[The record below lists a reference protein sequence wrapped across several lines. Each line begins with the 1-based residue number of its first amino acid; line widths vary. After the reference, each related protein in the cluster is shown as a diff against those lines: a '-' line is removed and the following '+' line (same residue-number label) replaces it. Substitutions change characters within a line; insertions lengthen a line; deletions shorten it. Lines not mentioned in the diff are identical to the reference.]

1 MNPLLVNTSAT
12 GGAAKSC
19 LRLHDGLLK
28 QKTNST
34 LLLRSGEVNVFNS
47 SSKKIKKRL
56 RGRFSQMLRNY
67 GVGPAISSKNRKAL
81 AMSRPKGLEYYSFP
95 QSSFDITKTSAYKD
109 ADIIN
114 LHWVAD
120 FLDWKSFFKRNTKPV
135 VWTLHDQNPFLG
147 IDHYDERFLGIDDR
161 GHPIP
166 RERTALE
173 QEIEARA
180 CAIKKEILAQVDN
193 LSIVTPSKWLYES
206 SRKSDL
212 FGRFPHHHIPYGYD
226 TSIFKPYDKGVCRE
240 ILGLPQDKILLLFVS
255 DLVGNNRKGFAY
267 LLRAIEQL
275 SESMLAKVSLCSI
288 GAGSIASNS
297 KYAESV
303 TQLGQIHDERL
314 MAMAYSAADAFVIP
328 SLEDNLPNTMIEA
341 LLCDTPVIG
350 FNAGGIPDAV
360 IDGVNG
366 YICPEIS
373 VSSLSQT
380 IEKFIDKPHAFK
392 EREIAT
398 RANDEYSL
406 EKQAVAY
413 DTLFRQ
419 ILASGP
425 NLVVRS

>member
-1 MNPLLVNTSAT
+1 
-12 GGAAKSC
+12 
-19 LRLHDGLLK
+19 
-28 QKTNST
+28 
-34 LLLRSGEVNVFNS
+34 
-47 SSKKIKKRL
+47 
-56 RGRFSQMLRNY
+56 
-67 GVGPAISSKNRKAL
+67 
-81 AMSRPKGLEYYSFP
+81 MSRPKGLEYYSFP

-173 QEIEARA
+173 QKIEARV
-180 CAIKKEILAQVDN
+180 CAMKKEILSQVDN

-206 SRKSDL
+206 SRKSEL

-226 TSIFKPYDKGVCRE
+226 TSIFKPYDKRFCRE
-240 ILGLPQDKILLLFVS
+240 VLGLPQDKILLLFVS

-275 SESMLAKVSLCSI
+275 NESMLAKVSLCAI
-288 GAGSIASNS
+288 GAGGIASNS

-328 SLEDNLPNTMIEA
+328 SLEDNLPNTMIES
-341 LLCDTPVIG
+341 LLCGTPVIG
-350 FNAGGIPDAV
+350 FNTGGIPESV
-360 IDGVNG
+360 VDGVNG

-373 VSSLSQT
+373 VSGLITT
-380 IEKFIDKPHAFK
+380 IEKFIDKPHTF
-392 EREIAT
+392 EEEEIAS
-398 RANDEYSL
+398 RAKEQYGL
-406 EKQAVAY
+406 EKQAEAY
-413 DTLFRQ
+413 ASLFGR
-419 ILASGP
+419 ILADGSNP
-425 NLVVRS
+425 VVQL